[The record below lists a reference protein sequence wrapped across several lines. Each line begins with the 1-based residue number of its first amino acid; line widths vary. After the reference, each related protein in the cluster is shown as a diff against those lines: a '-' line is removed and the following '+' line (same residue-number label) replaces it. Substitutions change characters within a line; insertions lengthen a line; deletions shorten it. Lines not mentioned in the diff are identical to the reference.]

1 MRSILLM
8 SLALLLV
15 TGVQASELSK
25 IQISAKNAARL
36 KGINQWLTENVNTD
50 DCPGRT
56 YYGLVISSEDE
67 QLVGYEVIAEC
78 PDAPTPSVP
87 LYFDP
92 QQKYIEKN
100 QGY

>member
-8 SLALLLV
+8 SLALLLS
-15 TGVQASELSK
+15 TGVQASEVSK
-25 IQISAKNAARL
+25 IKISATDAVRL
-36 KGINQWLTENVNTD
+36 KGINQWLNDNVSRD

-56 YYGLVISSEDE
+56 YFGLVSVHEE
-67 QLVGYEVIAEC
+67 LQLVGYEVIAEC
-78 PDAPTPSVP
+78 PDAPVPNVP

-92 QQKYIEKN
+92 QQKYLEKN

>member
-1 MRSILLM
+1 MRGVLLM
-8 SLALLLV
+8 SLALWLS
-15 TGVQASELSK
+15 TGVQASEVSK
-25 IQISAKNAARL
+25 IMIPAKNAARL
-36 KGINQWLTENVNTD
+36 KLINQWLTENVNTE

-56 YYGLVISSEDE
+56 YFGLVTGVENQ

-92 QQKYIEKN
+92 QQKYLEKN